1 MTTYYRVPSPQSRS
15 SRRVPILAAAAS
27 GLVAV
32 AAIGVTL
39 AGAGGGGGEAVSPS
53 PNEAAV
59 HAHPDRATFYQRSVE
74 TQRPAPA
81 IDGKRAAERFHHFR

>member
-1 MTTYYRVPSPQSRS
+1 MTTYYRVPAVQRRR
-15 SRRVPILAAAAS
+15 SRRAHIAAAAT
-27 GLVAV
+27 GLVV
-32 AAIGVTL
+32 AGSIAVTL
-39 AGAGGGGGEAVSPS
+39 AVSGGGSDAFSPN

-74 TQRPAPA
+74 IQRPAPA

>member
-1 MTTYYRVPSPQSRS
+1 MTTYYRVPAVK
-15 SRRVPILAAAAS
+15 SRRSRRAQIAAAAT
-27 GLVAV
+27 GLVA
-32 AAIGVTL
+32 AGAIAVTL
-39 AGAGGGGGEAVSPS
+39 AVSGGGGGEAFSLN